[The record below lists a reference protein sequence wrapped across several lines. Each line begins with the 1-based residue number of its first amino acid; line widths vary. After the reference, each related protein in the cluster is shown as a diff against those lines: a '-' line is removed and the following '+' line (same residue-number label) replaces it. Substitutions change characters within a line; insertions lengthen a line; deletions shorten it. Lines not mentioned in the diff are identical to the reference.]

1 MNLAIRWCL
10 ILSTLLANMVLADE
24 SQNDLRQNYKKWQ
37 NTYQSLSFD
46 EQQALLKQLK
56 NYSLYPYAAV
66 QFFQNNIKKV
76 SPQSVSEFVKK
87 YDDFPLTS
95 SLTQAYLNELSNRQD
110 WDAIVSFPKDN
121 SITANCQYQYAK
133 LQKNDDKSVLDNV
146 ESIWLTGKEL
156 PSACDPLLD
165 AWSKSG
171 KLTSDLILLRVEL
184 VLENNNVKLARY
196 LTNLL
201 DDNYKTTK
209 NHLLAVF
216 DNPRKL
222 KEFSK
227 NIKTSS
233 FTKKIVLASYPR
245 LIKADKNFASTLL
258 PQLIKQ
264 QNLTNEEQ
272 NRLKSRL
279 ANSYFS
285 DSVTTEQSKWRD
297 NYLTKSHDTA
307 LVEKRIRMAID
318 ANNDK
323 DIEHWIKQLTP
334 EDQLK
339 EEWQYWHARV
349 LLNSKKTNEAKN
361 ILKTLTNK
369 RGFYG
374 MVSAQTLNQP
384 YSINN
389 LSKKMPTAEISS
401 LKTKYDQQ
409 PFVIRIKE
417 LRFQGMLAESK
428 QEWRYILKKQAQD
441 NEYLDLAKYAYH
453 NGWGDLSIQATIS
466 GKLWDNWTERLP
478 IMYQKLYNEALK
490 DKAIPLS
497 YALAITRQESAF
509 DTTIQSPVGASGLM
523 QLMPAT
529 AKETAKKVTNI
540 SYNSPNQ
547 LFEPATNVYLGTY
560 FLNSVYLQ
568 NDSNRILSSAAY
580 NAGPNRVKK
589 WLNNSNGKL
598 DAVAFIESI
607 PFNETRNYVKSVLV
621 YDYIYQHILGN
632 KNPHILT
639 TNEFN
644 RQY

>member
-56 NYSLYPYAAV
+56 NYPLYPYAAV

-428 QEWRYILKKQAQD
+428 QEWCYILKKQAQD

-568 NDSNRILSSAAY
+568 NDNNRILSSAAY

>member
-56 NYSLYPYAAV
+56 NYSLYPYATV

>member
-297 NYLTKSHDTA
+297 NYLTKSHDTT

>member
-1 MNLAIRWCL
+1 MNLVIRWCL
-10 ILSTLLANMVLADE
+10 ISSTLLANSLFVEA
-24 SQNDLRQNYKKWQ
+24 SQHELRQNYQRWQ
-37 NTYQSLSFD
+37 NTYQSLNYD
-46 EQQALLKQLK
+46 EQQALLKQLN

-66 QFFQNNIKKV
+66 QFFQKNIKTVPPQLV
-76 SPQSVSEFVKK
+76 SSFVKK

-95 SLTQAYLNELSNRQD
+95 SLTQAYLNELSNRKD
-110 WDAIVSFPKDN
+110 WNAIISFPKDN
-121 SITANCQYQYAK
+121 SISSNCRYQYAK
-133 LQKNDDKSVLDNV
+133 LQKNNDKSVLDSV
-146 ESIWLTGKEL
+146 ESLWLTGKEL

-171 KLTSDLILLRVEL
+171 KRTSNLILSRIEL
-184 VLENNNVKLARY
+184 AFESNNLKLARH

-201 DDNYKTTK
+201 DDNNQTNY
-209 NHLLAVF
+209 LLAVL

-222 KEFSK
+222 DEFSK
-227 NIKTSS
+227 NIKTST

-245 LIKADKNFASTLL
+245 LVKADKNLAAALL
-258 PQLIKQ
+258 PQLIKK
-264 QNLTNEEQ
+264 QNLTDEEQ
-272 NRLKSRL
+272 NRLQSSL

-318 ANNDK
+318 ANNYK
-323 DIEHWIKQLTP
+323 DIAHWIKQLKP

-339 EEWQYWHARV
+339 EEWQYWQARV
-349 LLNSKKTNEAKN
+349 LLKNKKTNEAKN
-361 ILKTLTNK
+361 ILKTLSNN

-374 MVSAQTLNQP
+374 MISAQALNQP
-384 YSINN
+384 YIINN
-389 LSKKMPTAEISS
+389 LSKKLPTTEVNS
-401 LKTKYDQQ
+401 LKAKYDQK
-409 PFVIRIKE
+409 PFAIRIKE
-417 LRFQGMLAESK
+417 LRFLGMLAESK
-428 QEWRYILKKQAQD
+428 QEWRYILKAKE
-441 NEYLDLAKYAYH
+441 NEYLDLAQYAYH
-453 NGWGDLSIQATIS
+453 KGWGDLSIQATIY

-478 IMYQKLYNEALK
+478 IMYKKLYNEALK

-509 DTTIQSPVGASGLM
+509 DAAIQSPVGASGLM

-547 LFEPATNVYLGTY
+547 LFEPMTNVQLGTH

-568 NDSNRILSSAAY
+568 NDNNRILSSAAY
-580 NAGPNRVKK
+580 NAGPSRVKK

-598 DAVAFIESI
+598 DAVEFIESI

-621 YDYIYQHILGN
+621 YDYIYQHILGEQT
-632 KNPHILT
+632 PHILT
-639 TNEFN
+639 KKEFN
-644 RQY
+644 KQY

>member
-233 FTKKIVLASYPR
+233 FTKKIVLAFYPR

-428 QEWRYILKKQAQD
+428 QEWRYILKKQAQN

>member
-478 IMYQKLYNEALK
+478 IMYQKLYNEALQ

>member
-216 DNPRKL
+216 DNPRKI

>member
-76 SPQSVSEFVKK
+76 SPQSLSEFVKK

-184 VLENNNVKLARY
+184 VLENDNVKLARY

-478 IMYQKLYNEALK
+478 IMYQKLYNEALQ

>member
-478 IMYQKLYNEALK
+478 IMYQKLYNESLK

>member
-133 LQKNDDKSVLDNV
+133 LQKNDDKSVLDNI

-285 DSVTTEQSKWRD
+285 DSVTTEQNKWRD

>member
-216 DNPRKL
+216 DNPRKI

-409 PFVIRIKE
+409 PFAIRIKE

>member
-1 MNLAIRWCL
+1 MNLVIRWCL
-10 ILSTLLANMVLADE
+10 ISSTLLANSLFVEA
-24 SQNDLRQNYKKWQ
+24 SQHELRQNYQRWQ
-37 NTYQSLSFD
+37 NTYQSLNYD
-46 EQQALLKQLK
+46 EQQALLKQLN

-66 QFFQNNIKKV
+66 QFFQKNIKTVPPQLV
-76 SPQSVSEFVKK
+76 SSFVKK

-95 SLTQAYLNELSNRQD
+95 SLTQAYLNELSNRKD
-110 WDAIVSFPKDN
+110 WNAIVSFPKDN
-121 SITANCQYQYAK
+121 SISSNCRYQYAK
-133 LQKNDDKSVLDNV
+133 LQKNNDKSVLDNV
-146 ESIWLTGKEL
+146 ESLWLTGKEL

-171 KLTSDLILLRVEL
+171 KRTSNLILSRIEL
-184 VLENNNVKLARY
+184 AFESNNLKLARH

-201 DDNYKTTK
+201 DDNNQTNY
-209 NHLLAVF
+209 LLAVL

-222 KEFSK
+222 DEFSK
-227 NIKTSS
+227 NIKTSTL
-233 FTKKIVLASYPR
+233 TKKIVLASYPR
-245 LIKADKNFASTLL
+245 LVKADKNLAAALL
-258 PQLIKQ
+258 PQLIKK
-264 QNLTNEEQ
+264 QNLTDEEQ
-272 NRLKSRL
+272 NRLQSSL

-318 ANNDK
+318 ANNYK
-323 DIEHWIKQLTP
+323 DIAHWIKQLKP

-339 EEWQYWHARV
+339 EEWQYWQARI
-349 LLNSKKTNEAKN
+349 LLKNKKTNEAKN
-361 ILKTLTNK
+361 ILKTLSNN

-374 MVSAQTLNQP
+374 MISAQALNQP
-384 YSINN
+384 YIINN
-389 LSKKMPTAEISS
+389 LSKKLPTTEVNS
-401 LKTKYDQQ
+401 LKAKYDQK
-409 PFVIRIKE
+409 PFAIRIKE
-417 LRFQGMLAESK
+417 LRFLGMLAESK
-428 QEWRYILKKQAQD
+428 QEWRYILKNQAKE
-441 NEYLDLAKYAYH
+441 NEYLDLAQYAYH
-453 NGWGDLSIQATIS
+453 KGWGDLSIQATIS

-478 IMYQKLYNEALK
+478 IMYKKLYNEALK

-509 DTTIQSPVGASGLM
+509 DTAIQSPVGASGLM

-547 LFEPATNVYLGTY
+547 LFEPMTNVQLGTF

-568 NDSNRILSSAAY
+568 NDNNRILSSAAY
-580 NAGPNRVKK
+580 NAGPSRVKK

-598 DAVAFIESI
+598 DAVEFIESI

-621 YDYIYQHILGN
+621 YDYIYQHILGEQT
-632 KNPHILT
+632 PHILT
-639 TNEFN
+639 KKEFN
-644 RQY
+644 KQY

>member
-1 MNLAIRWCL
+1 MDLAIRWCL

-478 IMYQKLYNEALK
+478 IMYQKLYNESLK

>member
-133 LQKNDDKSVLDNV
+133 LQKNDDKSVLDNI

>member
-216 DNPRKL
+216 DNPRKI

-478 IMYQKLYNEALK
+478 IMYQKLYNEALQ

>member
-409 PFVIRIKE
+409 PFAIRIKE

>member
-216 DNPRKL
+216 DNPRKI

-409 PFVIRIKE
+409 PFAIRIKE

-621 YDYIYQHILGN
+621 YDYIYQHIL
-632 KNPHILT
+632 
-639 TNEFN
+639 
-644 RQY
+644 

>member
-37 NTYQSLSFD
+37 NSYQSLSFD

>member
-133 LQKNDDKSVLDNV
+133 LQKNDDKSVLDNI

-285 DSVTTEQSKWRD
+285 DSVTTEQNKWRD

-409 PFVIRIKE
+409 PFSQIR
-417 LRFQGMLAESK
+417 
-428 QEWRYILKKQAQD
+428 
-441 NEYLDLAKYAYH
+441 
-453 NGWGDLSIQATIS
+453 LS
-466 GKLWDNWTERLP
+466 
-478 IMYQKLYNEALK
+478 
-490 DKAIPLS
+490 
-497 YALAITRQESAF
+497 
-509 DTTIQSPVGASGLM
+509 
-523 QLMPAT
+523 
-529 AKETAKKVTNI
+529 
-540 SYNSPNQ
+540 
-547 LFEPATNVYLGTY
+547 
-560 FLNSVYLQ
+560 
-568 NDSNRILSSAAY
+568 
-580 NAGPNRVKK
+580 
-589 WLNNSNGKL
+589 
-598 DAVAFIESI
+598 
-607 PFNETRNYVKSVLV
+607 
-621 YDYIYQHILGN
+621 
-632 KNPHILT
+632 
-639 TNEFN
+639 
-644 RQY
+644 